1 MKKQSPPS
9 VTYPSPNEWP
19 KTAIAITG
27 ITRAFQA
34 QVTAPNHGFTSADIG
49 ITLID
54 FTQVKGMQ
62 QINGL
67 SGTIVSV
74 IDANNFITNIFTTPF
89 FAYTSGGYVN
99 NLTGSPPVPPV
110 ETLGF
115 QTFNT
120 PFRNLLTTN

>member
-19 KTAIAITG
+19 QTAIAING
-27 ITRAFQA
+27 ISRASQA
-34 QVTAPNHGFTSADIG
+34 QITAPSHGFTSTDIG

-62 QINGL
+62 QINGMT
-67 SGTIVSV
+67 GKIVSIV
-74 IDANNFITNIFTTPF
+74 NANAFTININTSPF
-89 FAYTSGGYVN
+89 YAYTSGGYVN

-110 ETLGF
+110 ETIGF